1 MCLDS
6 LMDRTVDSGSTSTG
20 SIPVRDAK
28 IINESI
34 YVGFKNEIRV
44 GDALL

>member
-1 MCLDS
+1 M
-6 LMDRTVDSGSTSTG
+6 DSGSTSTG

-34 YVGFKNEIRV
+34 
-44 GDALL
+44 LLDLRMELE